1 MSDIKQT
8 VTQTDET
15 GVDATGTPVEQ
26 QTKRVQTE
34 AVAGPKTTLQNVV
47 WYILGVVEVLLALR
61 FILKLFGA
69 NTASSFVNF
78 IYSVS
83 GVLSAPF
90 DNVFGVAQ
98 TAAGD
103 TRSVFEPS
111 ILVAAAIYALI
122 AWGIVKLITINQ
134 KDNRTVA

>member
-8 VTQTDET
+8 VTQTDEE

-26 QTKRVQTE
+26 QTKRIQTE
-34 AVAGPKTTLQNVV
+34 SAIEPKTTAQNVV
-47 WYILGVVEVLLALR
+47 WYVLSIVEALLTLR
-61 FILKLFGA
+61 FVLKLFGA
-69 NTASSFVNF
+69 NTASSFVHF
-78 IYSVS
+78 IYNVS
-83 GVLSAPF
+83 GVLTAPF
-90 DNVFGVAQ
+90 DNIFGVTQ

-134 KDNRTVA
+134 KD